1 MQYFNSIQPTYV
13 FQQILLP
20 YHSRLPTIQDII
32 HTSGIAL
39 GLSMDVISFYVSL
52 QTNKFLSA
60 IGLYGIAYTLIN
72 RKGFISTNVLG
83 AVDIDGRFVYTF
95 AGWEGSAA
103 DSRVLSDAL
112 SKDFLIPSGKYFLA
126 DAGTTLPTF
135 VNNRLRAFFTISNSI
150 SWCTVS
156 SQGMGTNTKCKTYDI
171 QRIVQSTSFL
181 FTQCY

>member
-39 GLSMDVISFYVSL
+39 GLLMDVISFYVSL
-52 QTNKFLSA
+52 QINKFLSA
-60 IGLYGIAYTLIN
+60 IGLYSIAYTLIN

-112 SKDFLIPSGKYFLA
+112 SKDFVIPTGKYFLA
-126 DAGTTLPTF
+126 DAGTAVLNFTDS
-135 VNNRLRAFFTISNSI
+135 RLCAFFTVSHSI
-150 SWCTVS
+150 SWRAVS
-156 SQGMGTNTKCKTYDI
+156 SQRMGTNTKCKTYDI
-171 QRIVQSTSFL
+171 QRIVQSTSFF